1 MFIGN
6 FGHVAEM
13 NFFRAI
19 RSDKNGIQ
27 ENNFKLGDVV
37 LLKEDFRRNKWPM
50 ARVVKIEP
58 AVRGVEF

>member
-1 MFIGN
+1 
-6 FGHVAEM
+6 M

-58 AVRGVEF
+58 AVRGVEI